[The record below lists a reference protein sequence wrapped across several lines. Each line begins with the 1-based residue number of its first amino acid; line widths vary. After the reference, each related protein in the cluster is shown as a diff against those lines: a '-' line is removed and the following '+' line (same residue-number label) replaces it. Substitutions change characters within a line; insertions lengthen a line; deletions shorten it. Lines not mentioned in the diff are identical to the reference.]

1 MNMYVEALLRTL
13 LSIAVI
19 FVLARLNGSKQVSQ
33 LTFYDYIVG
42 ISAGSI
48 SAAMCIEED
57 IDIWVCLIAV
67 IIFMLSSLFFSVLT
81 SKSIILRRLFTGQAV
96 FLIDEG
102 EISYDG
108 LRRAHFDLNDLMR
121 ELRAQGYFDFN
132 QVNYAILEANGN
144 LSVMPK
150 AGDRPLTA
158 AESGASLP
166 EDGLLSNVVLD
177 GKIMKGKLTAFGL
190 KIIPNMSDGELV
202 DMADTFAEQIEKEY
216 NLDSITVARGNSY
229 SDFETNGKAPLY
241 NDPDDYEEPEIG
253 EVYIYPHHFQV
264 SYKQYFTGAQ
274 VAVSWYRAAG
284 RNVYVDDDQM
294 VFVSVGKG
302 TDELMTYTLPIAISD
317 SQREEARKWEMG
329 IVARYVLPVY
339 QDYYNLPQGAY
350 LRSVEEGSPAQE
362 AGLQEGDIIVGIGE
376 QTILGDMTLRLSRAS
391 FCIYLV
397 HIAVLR
403 LLGALGLHANRF
415 AMLSIPGVAVLCGAI
430 SYFIYLP
437 LSKLPWIKRWLI

>member
-13 LSIAVI
+13 LSIVVI

-150 AGDRPLTA
+150 AGDRPLTS

-177 GKIMKGKLTAFGL
+177 GKIMKGNLTAFGKTPEWL
-190 KIIPNMSDGELV
+190 RGELKR
-202 DMADTFAEQIEKEY
+202 QG
-216 NLDSITVARGNSY
+216 VAALRDVMLATLNES
-229 SDFETNGKAPLY
+229 
-241 NDPDDYEEPEIG
+241 G
-253 EVYIYPHHFQV
+253 EL
-264 SYKQYFTGAQ
+264 
-274 VAVSWYRAAG
+274 
-284 RNVYVDDDQM
+284 NVY
-294 VFVSVGKG
+294 FKNKG
-302 TDELMTYTLPIAISD
+302 
-317 SQREEARKWEMG
+317 Q
-329 IVARYVLPVY
+329 
-339 QDYYNLPQGAY
+339 
-350 LRSVEEGSPAQE
+350 
-362 AGLQEGDIIVGIGE
+362 E
-376 QTILGDMTLRLSRAS
+376 QT
-391 FCIYLV
+391 
-397 HIAVLR
+397 
-403 LLGALGLHANRF
+403 
-415 AMLSIPGVAVLCGAI
+415 
-430 SYFIYLP
+430 
-437 LSKLPWIKRWLI
+437 KRTIFQ